1 MGQWLAALGREP
13 VRVQYK
19 VSKVESRWS
28 EKGVMTG
35 NKRNM
40 TKNRPN
46 TSENVANY
54 GDLYWCTKSSRPF
67 SH

>member
-1 MGQWLAALGREP
+1 MGQWLAGLGREP

-19 VSKVESRWS
+19 VSNVESRWS

-46 TSENVANY
+46 TSENVVNY
-54 GDLYWCTKSSRPF
+54 GDFILVHKIFQTF
-67 SH
+67 